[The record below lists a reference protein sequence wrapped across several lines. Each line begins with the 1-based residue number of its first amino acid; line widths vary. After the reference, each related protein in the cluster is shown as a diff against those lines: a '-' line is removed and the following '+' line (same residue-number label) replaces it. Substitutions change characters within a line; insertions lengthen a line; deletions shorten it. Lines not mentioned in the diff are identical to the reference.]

1 MVFFR
6 IVTKSL
12 FVTKLGVTKLRLLC
26 TYNFTLF
33 SKFGRIICYQLQ
45 LEILLLFVQHER
57 AFQLQ
62 LLFLFFITLGPP
74 LPKGLESFSML
85 QIHGDAY
92 IFGGSG
98 GGYNSAIY
106 KLTCSSGICS
116 WSTINQELKV
126 GRKFTV
132 AIPVPNTFC
141 VY

>member
-1 MVFFR
+1 MND
-6 IVTKSL
+6 
-12 FVTKLGVTKLRLLC
+12 

-33 SKFGRIICYQLQ
+33 TKFGGIICYQLQ
-45 LEILLLFVQHER
+45 WEILLLFVQHER

-62 LLFLFFITLGPP
+62 FLILFLITLGPP

-92 IFGGSG
+92 IFGGSS

-116 WSTINQELKV
+116 WSTLNQELKV
-126 GRKFTV
+126 ARSLPV
-132 AIPVPNTFC
+132 AIPVPDT
-141 VY
+141 